1 LATESAS
8 SSINRIWI
16 TAALLA
22 PAALLNYL
30 DRQML
35 ASMKF
40 SVTHSVSGF
49 TSEQQWGVM
58 LAQFK
63 WVYAFLSPIGGYCAD
78 RFSRSKVICLSLF
91 CWSLIT
97 WLTGQ
102 AHTFQHLMWIRTAM
116 GVSESLYIPAAL
128 ALIVESGTGKNSSKA
143 VALHTGA
150 IYVGMILGGFAGY
163 AADSPTF
170 GWRAA
175 FHLAGLAGLV
185 YACVLA
191 FGLRDAPRREESRA
205 ATLPLIVAG
214 RELISN
220 RSFLLLA
227 VYYTLIAMPAWMM
240 KDWMPGMLKEH
251 FDLSQGRAGVSA
263 SLYVNIAGFAG
274 LGMGAWLA
282 DRRVQKH
289 LKGRIQVSAFGM
301 LGIVP
306 ALAGLGSAPN
316 LAAAVLFL
324 ALFGIMFGMYDTNNM
339 PILSQLVRPELR
351 ATAYGLMNCVSVA
364 VGGFA
369 DVAVGRMKDA
379 GLSFAAILTTGACL
393 AAFNTV
399 LILLVKPRKELTPE
413 YKQ

>member
-1 LATESAS
+1 MRVSDLAIRSPLFLSGTGKVPGFKRAVLATQS
-8 SSINRIWI
+8 SSSAINRIWI

-40 SVTHSVSGF
+40 SVTHSVLGF

-97 WLTGQ
+97 YLTGQ
-102 AHTFQHLMWIRTAM
+102 AHTFHQLMWIRTAM

-150 IYVGMILGGFAGY
+150 IYVGMILGGFSGY
-163 AADSPTF
+163 AADAPNF

-175 FHLAGLAGLV
+175 FHLAGLAGV
-185 YACVLA
+185 GYSVVLA
-191 FGLRDAPRREESRA
+191 LGLKDVRSA
-205 ATLPLIVAG
+205 ASQHVTPIPPGASA
-214 RELISN
+214 RELFANS
-220 RSFLLLA
+220 SFLLLA

-251 FDLSQGRAGVSA
+251 FDISQGKAGVSA
-263 SLYVNIAGFAG
+263 SLYVNLAGFVG
-274 LGMGAWLA
+274 LSVGAWFAVCRLA
-282 DRRVQKH
+282 P
-289 LKGRIQVSAFGM
+289 SECW
-301 LGIVP
+301 
-306 ALAGLGSAPN
+306 
-316 LAAAVLFL
+316 
-324 ALFGIMFGMYDTNNM
+324 ALF
-339 PILSQLVRPELR
+339 PRWRALVRLLIWPRQFSFWHYSELCLVCTIR
-351 ATAYGLMNCVSVA
+351 TICRYSPSWFGQSSEQ
-364 VGGFA
+364 
-369 DVAVGRMKDA
+369 RP
-379 GLSFAAILTTGACL
+379 TG
-393 AAFNTV
+393 
-399 LILLVKPRKELTPE
+399 
-413 YKQ
+413 